1 MLNVRLFN
9 PHSNLL
15 LSLKIRKGR
24 LRDFKKFSG
33 GNIVECGV
41 MLLTINFS
49 STEKTKTEKLGRA
62 KELDTTQ
69 DSTILA
75 QSLVDPI
82 SLWIPTQ
89 QF

>member
-49 STEKTKTEKLGRA
+49 STEKTKKN
-62 KELDTTQ
+62 
-69 DSTILA
+69 
-75 QSLVDPI
+75 
-82 SLWIPTQ
+82 
-89 QF
+89 